1 MFKLTIKNNF
11 LNLFLFLSLLLII
24 IFVYIFN
31 SKNKN
36 SIKEP
41 LQNFDA
47 SYVSYDI
54 NTGFPYKI
62 KQQDDADLSGLLT
75 TQFYT
80 ANDFGGGAKH
90 YDNDEIEKDIKY
102 FNNVTHIMIGY
113 IRKNMLPKS
122 YKVEEPDDTDE

>member
-11 LNLFLFLSLLLII
+11 LNLFLLLSLLLII
-24 IFVYIFN
+24 VFVYIFN
-31 SKNKN
+31 CNYRN

-47 SYVSYDI
+47 SYVSYDV
-54 NTGFPYKI
+54 NSGFPYKI

-80 ANDFGGGAKH
+80 ANDFDGGAKH
-90 YDNDEIEKDIKY
+90 YDNSEIEKDIKY
-102 FNNVTHIMIGY
+102 FNNVSHIMIGY
-113 IRKNMLPKS
+113 IRKNMLPES
-122 YKVEEPDDTDE
+122 YKVIEPETDSG

>member
-47 SYVSYDI
+47 SYVSYEHD
-54 NTGFPYKI
+54 TGFPYKI
-62 KQQDDADLSGLLT
+62 KQADDVDLSGLLT

-80 ANDFGGGAKH
+80 ANDFDSGANH
-90 YDNDEIEKDIKY
+90 YQDEEIEKDIKY

-113 IRKNMLPKS
+113 VRKNMLPES
-122 YKVEEPDDTDE
+122 YKVVEPDDTDE

>member
-31 SKNKN
+31 CN
-36 SIKEP
+36 SRISVKEP

-47 SYVSYDI
+47 SYVSYDEFS
-54 NTGFPYKI
+54 GKI
-62 KQQDDADLSGLLT
+62 KNSEDEDLSGLLT

-80 ANDFGGGAKH
+80 ANDFNSGVNH
-90 YDNDEIEKDIKY
+90 YKDDEIEKDIKY

>member
-11 LNLFLFLSLLLII
+11 LNLFLLLSLLLII

-31 SKNKN
+31 CNSKI

-47 SYVSYDI
+47 SYVSYDEFS
-54 NTGFPYKI
+54 GKI
-62 KQQDDADLSGLLT
+62 KNSEDEDLSGILT

-80 ANDFGGGAKH
+80 ANDFNSGAKH
-90 YDNDEIEKDIKY
+90 YKDSEIEKDIKY

-113 IRKNMLPKS
+113 IRKNMLPES
-122 YKVEEPDDTDE
+122 YNVQELDDIDE

>member
-31 SKNKN
+31 CKNKN

-47 SYVSYDI
+47 SYVSYDA
-54 NTGFPYKI
+54 FPGKI
-62 KQQDDADLSGLLT
+62 KNSDDEDLSGLLL

-80 ANDFGGGAKH
+80 ANDFNGGANH
-90 YDNDEIEKDIKY
+90 YQDEEIEKDIKY

-113 IRKNMLPKS
+113 VRKNMLPES
-122 YKVEEPDDTDE
+122 YKVVEPDDTDE

>member
-24 IFVYIFN
+24 VFVYILN

-47 SYVSYDI
+47 SYVSYDEFS
-54 NTGFPYKI
+54 GKI
-62 KQQDDADLSGLLT
+62 KNSEDEDLSGLLL

-80 ANDFGGGAKH
+80 ANDFNSGVNH
-90 YDNDEIEKDIKY
+90 YEDDEIEKDIKY